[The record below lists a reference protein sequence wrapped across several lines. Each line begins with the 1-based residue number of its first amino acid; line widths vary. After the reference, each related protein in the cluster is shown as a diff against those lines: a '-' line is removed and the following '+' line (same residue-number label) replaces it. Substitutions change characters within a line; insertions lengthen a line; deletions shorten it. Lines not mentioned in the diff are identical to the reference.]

1 MPIGNGSE
9 ALVTY
14 SQFPNMDPKTFERN
28 YKDLINYCKQDTWAM
43 VEILN
48 ELRKIAGVR

>member
-1 MPIGNGSE
+1 
-9 ALVTY
+9 
-14 SQFPNMDPKTFERN
+14 MDPKTFERN